1 MPNGTAALQLLAPET
16 APASAAT
23 GIEITIGAA
32 VADATIVLCRAIS
45 GQETSS

>member
-1 MPNGTAALQLLAPET
+1 MPNGTTALQLLAPEA

-23 GIEITIGAA
+23 GIEMIGAA